1 MWTDRF
7 NPDEGVIWVAVHLFG
22 PADDRWFRFVL
33 DTGTPMTTID
43 TGIMDSLGYGA
54 HMATR
59 RSRAVGVG
67 GAESGF
73 LLPISRI
80 DTMGSS
86 VSGLEVSC
94 TELPTW
100 MGVDGLVGM
109 DLLRGH
115 VLVLDCTQG
124 VLRID

>member
-67 GAESGF
+67 APNPVFGFRSRESTPWV
-73 LLPISRI
+73 LP
-80 DTMGSS
+80 
-86 VSGLEVSC
+86 
-94 TELPTW
+94 
-100 MGVDGLVGM
+100 
-109 DLLRGH
+109 
-115 VLVLDCTQG
+115 
-124 VLRID
+124 

>member
-1 MWTDRF
+1 
-7 NPDEGVIWVAVHLFG
+7 
-22 PADDRWFRFVL
+22 
-33 DTGTPMTTID
+33 
-43 TGIMDSLGYGA
+43 
-54 HMATR
+54 
-59 RSRAVGVG
+59 
-67 GAESGF
+67 
-73 LLPISRI
+73 
-80 DTMGSS
+80 MGSS